1 MWSRYYF
8 YKQLSIAGQAGTA
21 VVRTASDNTDVKLL
35 GFKGGS
41 SRPTF
46 GTPARRLSHPDAFV
60 VINGGAGVA
69 QLRVRLFGTDAR
81 EWNVTRTSDAGEE
94 GALLPIITVAG
105 DLLLYDAPAFSA
117 TTSQRKWGRKAALGA
132 HNT

>member
-46 GTPARRLSHPDAFV
+46 GTPARQLSHPDAFV
-60 VINGGAGVA
+60 VINGGASVA
-69 QLRVRLFGTDAR
+69 QLRVQLFGTDAR

-117 TTSQRKWGRKAALGA
+117 TTFLAIGSGRQS
-132 HNT
+132 